1 MLKILGS
8 LIIVAAAS
16 GVGLIYSG
24 VYVERVRQIREMQYA
39 LQILETEML
48 YSALPLVE
56 ALEFTSKKSTSAIEG
71 LLDKI
76 AQILKAREKDNVYDA
91 FKEAYKTKKD
101 ELCFGKEEIDVLEA
115 FMQSLGNSDIEGQKK
130 NFNITIKKLEE
141 LEKKAEAA
149 RSKSERLYKYLG
161 VCAGLLIVIILV

>member
-8 LIIVAAAS
+8 MIIVAAAS
-16 GVGLIYSG
+16 GIGLIYSRM
-24 VYVERVRQIREMQYA
+24 YVERVRQVRDMQYA
-39 LQILETEML
+39 LQILETEMI
-48 YSALPLVE
+48 YSALPLGE

-76 AQILKAREKDNVYDA
+76 SQILKAREKDNVYDA
-91 FKEAYKTKKD
+91 FKEAYKLKKD

-141 LEKKAEAA
+141 LEKKAETNRA
-149 RSKSERLYKYLG
+149 KNERLYKYLG
-161 VCAGLLIVIILV
+161 VCTGLLIVIILI